1 MKRFSALL
9 LFYFAIFYAA
19 IAGQDQPASELV
31 EIIKGYD
38 SNKDSNLEKGLP
50 IRYATL
56 FTTVGAE
63 KEAEKILDYMRKH
76 NINYA
81 EKVCQTL
88 YYDFQFYKAAAKFL
102 ESEYEYS
109 PSEEIAELYFR
120 NDSPHLNPQVV
131 LKILNDDYVPS
142 HILSYIFNTHDRKLR
157 SACVKAISNSKKLN
171 AAART
176 VLLADMILG
185 WNYAGGKG
193 FDLKRA
199 EGLLNCSGKEKILAN
214 LPNSNDIEILDFY
227 FKHGRYSDLFS
238 NVGELKIPPD
248 SNSDF
253 AKICR
258 AMQNLDFSKES
269 ENLYKKYYAKNF
281 TCGVFYYHCLKTRN
295 APEAAEV
302 LKQIKETSY
311 RSIDYGALL
320 NKETI
325 ESLLEAI
332 LNKSYGNHVFYSLET
347 QCKSRGLDDLVFR
360 FLKDNNLI
368 GTYTG
373 SAEFAISY
381 FCKKGKKYY
390 KDAFDLCEK
399 SYKAGKRSPGIIR
412 AYCVMLI
419 KGIGT
424 PPNPK
429 LAIEIIKENPYEDS
443 AAPLLYYCCK
453 YGAGCEKDAVKA
465 GEYMNRIKAD
475 YSAKICAMEIF
486 GGESNIWYPFTLDIP
501 YEKILFL
508 LPDHI
513 HLAEQMVKEKRISE
527 QLVLDIFEKEPLSDK
542 DRLALIDFALDS
554 FASGGFNDFKI
565 LQAMLDSAK
574 GAIERIGKDERIDGM
589 QRKIC
594 CAKLRKAKS
603 DGKKYFE
610 ILSEHKKDVDFESD
624 VEKDPVFAEA
634 LAFCFDNGYGCE
646 PDKKRAE
653 SIRTKIKEYSKNK
666 DKDYCA
672 IRVILNHY
680 FGITKNSYI
689 KFSIPAAEYWLDF
702 FLETNPQF
710 FAYNYAYMNARRK
723 ADFEKFIEY
732 YKKYL
737 SEKEKQP
744 TKTKFG
750 NLPKLIFQSLG
761 KVFGENPNLLS
772 DLEKLAQSDCT
783 ALEWISYMYKQ
794 GISVGKDQGK
804 SEEYLNKYA
813 SRAKWPQ
820 TSAYKYIRG
829 EYGFKDIE
837 RAKEIYD
844 LCIKS
849 GKISKT
855 KYPSFEKFVEF
866 VNSNKSIFY

>member
-9 LFYFAIFYAA
+9 LFYFAIFSAA
-19 IAGQDQPASELV
+19 VAGQDQPASELV

-38 SNKDSNLEKGLP
+38 SNKDSNLERGLP
-50 IRYATL
+50 VRYATL

-63 KEAEKILDYMRKH
+63 KEAEKILAYMRQH

-193 FDLKRA
+193 FNLKRA
-199 EGLLNCSGKEKILAN
+199 EGLLNCSDKEKILAN
-214 LPNSNDIEILDFY
+214 LPNSNDIEILEFY
-227 FKHGRYSDLFS
+227 FKHGKYSDLFS
-238 NVGELKIPPD
+238 NIDELKIPKKP
-248 SNSDF
+248 NSDF

-269 ENLYKKYYAKNF
+269 ENLYKKYCAKNF

-302 LKQIKETSY
+302 LKQIKENTY
-311 RSIDYGALL
+311 RSIDYSALL

-360 FLKDNNLI
+360 FLKDNNCI

-373 SAEFAISY
+373 SAEFAVSY
-381 FCKKGKKYY
+381 LYKKGQKYY

-399 SYKAGKRSPGIIR
+399 SYKSGNRSPGIIR
-412 AYCVMLI
+412 AYCGMLI
-419 KGIGT
+419 RGIGT
-424 PPNPK
+424 SPNPK
-429 LAIEIIKENPYEDS
+429 LAIEIIKENPDEDS

-453 YGAGCEKDAVKA
+453 YGAGCEKDTAKA
-465 GEYMNRIKAD
+465 GEYMD
-475 YSAKICAMEIF
+475 SAKKNYPAKYCAMEIF
-486 GGESNIWYPFTLDIP
+486 GNGSNIWYPVPLDIP
-501 YEKILFL
+501 YERILFL
-508 LPDHI
+508 LPDNLHF
-513 HLAEQMVKEKRISE
+513 AEPLVKEKRISE
-527 QLVLDIFEKEPLSDK
+527 QLVLDIFNNEPLTDE
-542 DRLALIDFALDS
+542 DRLALLDFALDS
-554 FASGGFNDFKI
+554 YSSGGFNDFKI
-565 LQAMLDSAK
+565 LQAMLDRAK
-574 GAIERIGKDERIDGM
+574 GAIERIGKDERIEEM

-680 FGITKNSYI
+680 FGITKHSYI

-750 NLPKLIFQSLG
+750 SLPKFIFQSLG

-837 RAKEIYD
+837 RAREIYD

-849 GKISKT
+849 AKINKT
-855 KYPSFEKFVEF
+855 KYPSFEKFVES
-866 VNSNKSIFY
+866 VNTNKSIFY